1 MDTAFVL
8 HSISDRKHSKEPH
21 RALDLPSSGKSSH
34 LYSAAQVNEGG
45 RSVCHLAIC
54 FAPVGDT
61 LRPWTVSILSPW
73 YVRRDVVYSL
83 KPDGLHMGSGE
94 NILQLFAEGVGK
106 ITWTDGGAK
115 QQRP

>member
-1 MDTAFVL
+1 M
-8 HSISDRKHSKEPH
+8 
-21 RALDLPSSGKSSH
+21 
-34 LYSAAQVNEGG
+34 
-45 RSVCHLAIC
+45 
-54 FAPVGDT
+54 
-61 LRPWTVSILSPW
+61 SILSPW